1 MDENE
6 NTITLIDED
15 GQEEDFEIIMTF
27 ESNGNE
33 YAILAAAGSDEESEA
48 YAFRIEY
55 DNNEKDEFSLV
66 SIEDDEE
73 YEDVVIAYET
83 LIEQEM

>member
-1 MDENE
+1 MEEND
-6 NTITLIDED
+6 NIITLINED
-15 GQEEDFEIIMTF
+15 GQEEDFEIIMTL

-33 YAILAAAGSDEESEA
+33 YAILAEAGSDEESEA

-55 DNNEKDEFSLV
+55 DNQGKDEFSLV

-73 YEDVVIAYET
+73 YEDVVVAYET